1 MLFGASRKTSNF
13 CVTAQIR
20 IASGIIYIQ
29 QLCRASQM
37 LHAWEG
43 KSEASFRQVLP
54 RTSAM
59 MTPKAKQGHKLN
71 MHAKNIARL
80 QKSPSLNQT
89 HPVHKQ
95 TPDTRQIYNATRQ
108 KINNPV
114 SLKQIIKVNF
124 KKGTATKQRDNVSW
138 LSLVVNPT
146 TACPET
152 HRPFLAFFQTFLSFD
167 ET

>member
-1 MLFGASRKTSNF
+1 
-13 CVTAQIR
+13 
-20 IASGIIYIQ
+20 
-29 QLCRASQM
+29 M

-59 MTPKAKQGHKLN
+59 MTPKAKQGYKLN
-71 MHAKNIARL
+71 MHAKAFTPL

-89 HPVHKQ
+89 HPVDKQ
-95 TPDTRQIYNATRQ
+95 TPDTRQIYNVTGQ

-124 KKGTATKQRDNVSW
+124 NKASTTTKKQWDSVSW
-138 LSLVVNPT
+138 LSLT
-146 TACPET
+146 SGKSSHC
-152 HRPFLAFFQTFLSFD
+152 LS
-167 ET
+167 